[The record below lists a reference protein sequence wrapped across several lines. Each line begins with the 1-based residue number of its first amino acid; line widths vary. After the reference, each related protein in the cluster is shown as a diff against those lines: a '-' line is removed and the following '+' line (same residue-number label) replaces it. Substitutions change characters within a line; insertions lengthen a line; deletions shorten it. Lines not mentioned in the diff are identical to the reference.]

1 MNPVNL
7 FMQDNELK
15 NQGIYMFATIFL
27 QQKYHL
33 FPY

>member
-15 NQGIYMFATIFL
+15 NQGIYMFCLLYTSDAADD
-27 QQKYHL
+27 
-33 FPY
+33 

>member
-15 NQGIYMFATIFL
+15 NQGIYMFATVFL
-27 QQKYHL
+27 
-33 FPY
+33 